1 MLLKCITQGNDAGM
15 MIRYSIPFAFVMAI
29 ALSAPARASHASALA
44 AATTPIHQL
53 RVYELFDN
61 TKQASHA
68 RYRDHVMR
76 LMARHGFKIVAAWE
90 SPRDGGT
97 DLVYLLEWPDEKTMA
112 ERWAAFRADPEWVR
126 IKSETESTE
135 RPLVGEIRERV
146 LYPLEYSPQRSLV
159 R

>member
-61 TKQASHA
+61 TKQASH
-68 RYRDHVMR
+68 
-76 LMARHGFKIVAAWE
+76 ARHGFKIVAAWE